1 MIMNA
6 VQEQPVR
13 PEVVK
18 SERQYMIPEVNIE
31 ETNDGYRLEADM
43 PGVNKNGLEVT
54 LEGNELTL
62 EGHRQD
68 AQIKGEL
75 VHRESTAADFR
86 RVFEL
91 APEIDSKNI
100 AARIDNGVLTVLLP
114 KAEKVKPRKIA
125 IS

>member
-1 MIMNA
+1 MNA
-6 VQEQPVR
+6 LQEQPAR

-18 SERQYMIPEVNIE
+18 SERQYITPEVNIE
-31 ETNDGYRLEADM
+31 ETNDGYLLEADM

-62 EGHRQD
+62 VGHRQE
-68 AQIKGEL
+68 AQLKGEL
-75 VHRESTAADFR
+75 IHRESSAADFR

-91 APEIDSKNI
+91 APEIDNKNI

-125 IS
+125 VS

>member
-1 MIMNA
+1 MNA
-6 VQEQPVR
+6 LQEQPAR

-18 SERQYMIPEVNIE
+18 SERQYIAPEVNIE
-31 ETNDGYRLEADM
+31 ETNDGYLLEADM

-62 EGHRQD
+62 VGHRQE
-68 AQIKGEL
+68 AQLKGEL
-75 VHRESTAADFR
+75 IHRESSAADFR

-91 APEIDSKNI
+91 APEIDNKNI

-125 IS
+125 VS